1 MVAAVIGGGGGIITA
16 EALTD
21 IFNTEEITGGLYKVH
36 PSMLLQA
43 VSWFSAC
50 VLTSTCLNSG

>member
-1 MVAAVIGGGGGIITA
+1 MVATVIGGGVIEA
-16 EALTD
+16 AALTD
-21 IFNTEEITGGLYKVH
+21 IFNIEEITGRLYQVH

-50 VLTSTCLNSG
+50 ILTSTRLNSG